1 MSTAA
6 SARQLSLTDFQRK
19 ETRRKQRATYTTVE
33 EYLSSLVESRL
44 TREVYDNR
52 EVRKI
57 ARICGLHSEEVRTDL
72 KRCGYEKIVNPN
84 GLAVWIRKEEAGH
97 EA

>member
-1 MSTAA
+1 MSAA
-6 SARQLSLTDFQRK
+6 SARQLSLYEFQPKRQK
-19 ETRRKQRATYTTVE
+19 RATFASVE

-44 TREVYDNR
+44 TREVFDKR

-57 ARICGLHSEEVRTDL
+57 ARICGIHSEEVRAEL
-72 KRCGYEKIVNPN
+72 RRCGYEKIINPN
-84 GLAVWIRKEEAGH
+84 GLIKWIRKEEAGH

>member
-1 MSTAA
+1 MSSA
-6 SARQLSLTDFQRK
+6 ARQLSLFDFRQKRQRR
-19 ETRRKQRATYTTVE
+19 TSHPTVE

-57 ARICGLHSEEVRTDL
+57 AGSVASIL
-72 KRCGYEKIVNPN
+72 
-84 GLAVWIRKEEAGH
+84 RKSGQI
-97 EA
+97 

>member
-1 MSTAA
+1 MSSA
-6 SARQLSLTDFQRK
+6 ARQLSLFDFRQKRQRR
-19 ETRRKQRATYTTVE
+19 TSHPTVE
-33 EYLSSLVESRL
+33 AYLSSLVESRL

-72 KRCGYEKIVNPN
+72 RRCGYEKIVNPN

-97 EA
+97 EM